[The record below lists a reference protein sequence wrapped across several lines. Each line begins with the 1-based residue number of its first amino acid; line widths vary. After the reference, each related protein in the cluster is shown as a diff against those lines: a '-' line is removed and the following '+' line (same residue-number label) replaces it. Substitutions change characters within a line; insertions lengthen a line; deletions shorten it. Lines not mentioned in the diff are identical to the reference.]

1 MFIKGQVAK
10 SQLYWDAHHK
20 NTIITQWEWTLL
32 HTRRIHKY
40 LRRQKKP
47 ILLSQ
52 SWKESQDLQCALD
65 LYEPTLTHSLEFFYL
80 SSSFFTVQ
88 MVCSK
93 LSFSQPFSIAG
104 HKHLLGISIL
114 HIRLHCLAL
123 GHQIRGCISYLYGEL
138 TGHTHTPGLL
148 WLHRAKFKLNTSK
161 SSQQSLLNVCSEA
174 DPEVT
179 WPETGV

>member
-20 NTIITQWEWTLL
+20 KTIITQWEWTLL
-32 HTRRIHKY
+32 HTRKIHKY

-52 SWKESQDLQCALD
+52 SGKKSQDLQCALD

-88 MVCSK
+88 MVYSN
-93 LSFSQPFSIAG
+93 LSFSQSFPISWSQTYSLAF
-104 HKHLLGISIL
+104 LLSTSDCTALLYVTRLEFIL
-114 HIRLHCLAL
+114 W
-123 GHQIRGCISYLYGEL
+123 GCISYLYGEL
-138 TGHTHTPGLL
+138 TDHTHTPGLL
-148 WLHRAKFKLNTSK
+148 
-161 SSQQSLLNVCSEA
+161 
-174 DPEVT
+174 
-179 WPETGV
+179 